1 MRVYPQAQQ
10 IAERAALPGLIAN
23 AKAIQTIARMNVL
36 RSAVMP
42 DRRLAPSIHVKVDAA
57 ANKVRVVSEHPIPNV
72 PKWQHDGTGI
82 YGPLRKPIRPKRAKM
97 LAWRNPRGGDWVF
110 AKEVKGSP
118 ARKYLSRA
126 ADTVARNHRGVSY
139 RER

>member
-1 MRVYPQAQQ
+1 MKVYPQADK

-23 AKAIQTIARMNVL
+23 AKAIQMIARMNVL

-42 DRRLAPSIHVKVDAA
+42 DRRLAPGIHVKVDAVR
-57 ANKVRVVSEHPIPNV
+57 NQVRVVSEHPTPNV

-82 YGPLRKPIRPKRAKM
+82 YGPRRAPIRPKNARM
-97 LAWRNPRGGDWVF
+97 LAWRNPRGWGWVF
-110 AKEVKGSP
+110 AKKVKGSP
-118 ARKYLSRA
+118 PRKYLSKA
-126 ADTVARNHRGVSY
+126 AATVARNHRGVSY